1 MVIILPS
8 GCQPIK
14 STEPKVVGYLDCKWF
29 YSRYER
35 EKMLEREN
43 CGTIDE
49 NNFVQVDQEVIDLMD
64 FSGSKAYRKAHENLK
79 YPREHPDNLHCI
91 MTNTLS
97 GDYGGMTYIH
107 EEGHGRIATMFDN
120 SCWPFSNNV
129 SFGYIDGKVTYFNT
143 ELEIVKYTNYPFA
156 WGRTVCSEKPI
167 ARYGPHK
174 EHNTWMGG
182 KCGQLNNELEIAKP
196 VDQPFEEFHPLPEWA
211 IPFYSRNSNIIAKL
225 GKGEEL
231 VLLLTKAYEK
241 IPGMRRYEVGQ
252 NIHNPELVHISER
265 WESRAAYTASLD
277 LPQIQNAIANSS
289 KLIETTNNLRDY
301 EYDPENDKY

>member
-64 FSGSKAYRKAHENLK
+64 FPGSKAYRKAHENLK

-120 SCWPFSNNV
+120 SCWPFSN
-129 SFGYIDGKVTYFNT
+129 
-143 ELEIVKYTNYPFA
+143 
-156 WGRTVCSEKPI
+156 
-167 ARYGPHK
+167 

-196 VDQPFEEFHPLPEWA
+196 VDPPFEEFHPLPEWA